1 MEIIVQTFGTAISR
15 DNEGFVIS
23 NQEGRTR
30 IPVLDVQSIQIGK
43 GAQIT
48 SDAIMLAVER
58 EIEVLFVDRSG
69 NPTARVWSPR
79 YGSIS
84 TIRKGQLTFVRSS
97 DAVEWIKRQIS
108 KKITNQ
114 QALLLAMQANNK
126 LTKQI
131 VAEAVS
137 RLEEYISKIQNLHA
151 GCVSDIA
158 SMLRGWEGSSSRI
171 YFATMNYFLPDA
183 YKFESRSQHPAKD
196 VVNALLNYGYG
207 ILYGKIEGALIKVG
221 IDPYLGILHRDD
233 YNRPVLVYD
242 IIEIYRVWVDY
253 VVYSLVIQNVL
264 TEESYSIK
272 EDGSYWLEPL
282 GRRILIQSLND
293 YLDEVVLDKGITRS
307 RETHIY
313 LYSQNLAQKFKKFE

>member
-158 SMLRGWEGSSSRI
+158 SMLRGWGGSSSRI
-171 YFATMNYFLPDA
+171 YFATMNYFLP
-183 YKFESRSQHPAKD
+183 
-196 VVNALLNYGYG
+196 
-207 ILYGKIEGALIKVG
+207 
-221 IDPYLGILHRDD
+221 
-233 YNRPVLVYD
+233 
-242 IIEIYRVWVDY
+242 
-253 VVYSLVIQNVL
+253 
-264 TEESYSIK
+264 
-272 EDGSYWLEPL
+272 
-282 GRRILIQSLND
+282 
-293 YLDEVVLDKGITRS
+293 
-307 RETHIY
+307 
-313 LYSQNLAQKFKKFE
+313 